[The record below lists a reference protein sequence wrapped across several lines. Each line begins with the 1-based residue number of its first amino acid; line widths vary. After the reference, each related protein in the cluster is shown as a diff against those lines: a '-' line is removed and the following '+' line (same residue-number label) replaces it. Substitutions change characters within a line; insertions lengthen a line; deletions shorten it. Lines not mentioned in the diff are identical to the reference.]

1 MYRSSGILQYFTDP
15 IKLVAQVDLDLGNFY
30 RSLIPKYYGVSR
42 PMYDPHISVIR
53 KVVPP
58 NMSVW
63 GKYQDDKVDFD
74 YDHYVFNDEL
84 YFWLNV
90 FSPQLESIRLEL
102 GVKPFG
108 DATLSPDGR
117 HKFHITLGNLKNKKA

>member
-15 IKLVAQVDLDLGNFY
+15 LKLVVQVDPDLGNFY
-30 RSLIPKYYGVSR
+30 RSLIPKYYGVNR
-42 PMYDPHISVIR
+42 PMYEPHISVIR

-58 NMSVW
+58 NMLVW
-63 GKYQDDKVDFD
+63 GKYQDERVDFD
-74 YDHYVFNDEL
+74 YDTYVFNDEL

-90 FSPQLESIRLEL
+90 YSPRLEEIRSEL

-108 DATLSPDGR
+108 DVTLSPDGR
-117 HKFHITLGNLKNKKA
+117 HKFHITVGNIKK